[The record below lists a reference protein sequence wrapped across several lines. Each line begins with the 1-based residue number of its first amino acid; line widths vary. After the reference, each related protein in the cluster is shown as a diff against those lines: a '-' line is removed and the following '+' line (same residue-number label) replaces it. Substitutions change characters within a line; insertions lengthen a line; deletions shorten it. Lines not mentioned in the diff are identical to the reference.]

1 MREVFMRGFLKTLIS
16 ITAGL
21 VMVIAFSSIA
31 SAFEI
36 GVRGYYWFPTL
47 KTDAKVDGGGKSGTE
62 FNVDDTLGMGTEAY
76 PAIEVFGGLGK
87 HHVSLLYTEA
97 NYSGFS
103 STLSSPITF
112 NGITFSG
119 NLASDLKVRMIDV
132 AYKYDILDMS
142 NILAGFS
149 ISAIGKIKYIETNSN
164 LAGAVLGGTNQQTS
178 NDLKLPIPMIGAAA
192 HIGILANILEAR
204 AELTGISYSGNYV
217 YEALADLSLT
227 PFPFLDIHAGYK
239 IIALRIDES
248 DTYFSGNIAGPYLA
262 LTVSF

>member
-1 MREVFMRGFLKTLIS
+1 MKKFLKTLLS

-21 VMVIAFSSIA
+21 VMVITFSSIA

-36 GVRGYYWFPTL
+36 GARGYYWFPTL
-47 KTDAKVDGGGKSGTE
+47 KTDMKVDASNLKGTE
-62 FNVDDTLGMGTEAY
+62 FDVKDTLGMGTKAY

-97 NYSGFS
+97 SYSGS
-103 STLSSPITF
+103 SNLTSSPVSFNGLTF
-112 NGITFSG
+112 NGATES
-119 NLASDLKVRMIDV
+119 NLKIRMLDV
-132 AYKYDILDMS
+132 AYKIDLLDTG

-149 ISAIGKIKYIETNSN
+149 ISAIGKIKYIEANADLS
-164 LAGAVLGGTNQQTS
+164 GATLLGVKQTS
-178 NDLKLPIPMIGAAA
+178 NNLKAPIPMIGAAA

-204 AELTGISYSGNYV
+204 AELTGISYSGNHL

-239 IIALRIDES
+239 IIALSIDQS
-248 DTYFSGNIAGPYLA
+248 DVYFNGNIAGPYLA

>member
-1 MREVFMRGFLKTLIS
+1 MGVFMKKFLKTLLS

-21 VMVIAFSSIA
+21 VMVITLSNTA

-36 GVRGYYWFPTL
+36 GARGYYWFPTL
-47 KTDAKVDGGGKSGTE
+47 KTDMKVDVSGTPGTE
-62 FNVDDTLGMGTEAY
+62 FNVKDNLGMGTEGY

-87 HHVSLLYTEA
+87 HHLSLLYTEA
-97 NYSGFS
+97 NYSGS
-103 STLSSPITF
+103 TTLSALSPISF
-112 NGITFSG
+112 NGYAFNGALES
-119 NLASDLKVRMIDV
+119 NLKVRMLDA
-132 AYKYDILDMS
+132 AYKIDLINMG

-149 ISAIGKIKYIETNSN
+149 ISAIGKIKYIEANADMS
-164 LAGAVLGGTNQQTS
+164 GATLLGPKQTS
-178 NDLKLPIPMIGAAA
+178 NNLKAPIPMIGAAA

-204 AELTGISYSGNYV
+204 AEITGIAYSGNHL

-239 IIALRIDES
+239 IIALRIDQS
-248 DTYFSGNIAGPYLA
+248 DVYFSGNIAGPYAA

>member
-1 MREVFMRGFLKTLIS
+1 MKKFFEILLS
-16 ITAGL
+16 LTAGV
-21 VMVIAFSSIA
+21 VMVITFSNTA

-36 GVRGYYWFPTL
+36 GARGYYWFPTL
-47 KTDAKVDGGGKSGTE
+47 KTDMKVDASGTPGTE
-62 FNVDDTLGMGTEAY
+62 FNVKDDLDMGTKAY

-97 NYSGFS
+97 NYSGSTTLTKPINFDGTPFAAGARVES
-103 STLSSPITF
+103 S
-112 NGITFSG
+112 
-119 NLASDLKVRMIDV
+119 LKIRMVDV
-132 AYKYDILDMS
+132 AYKYDVIDMG

-149 ISAIGKIKYIETNSN
+149 VSAIGKIKYIEADAS
-164 LAGAVLGGTNQQTS
+164 LSSAPLVPETS
-178 NDLKLPIPMIGAAA
+178 NNIKAPIPMIGVAA

-204 AELTGISYSGNYV
+204 AELTGIAYSGNHL

-239 IIALRIDES
+239 IIALSIDQS
-248 DTYFSGNIAGPYLA
+248 DVYFNGNIAGPYLA